1 MIRATSGVLRL
12 RPQPPRGAIATTK
25 EWAAQPHTDGRD
37 YTEIYPAGTIERAP
51 PRSIYAQPHWYF
63 RQRRVCASVPVY
75 LARIPQGRVIGRAGA
90 VISGDDLIL
99 GDLSRDWFFETKEHP
114 LLFKLKLPEPQKLA
128 GKTVTLAS
136 PSGWNYYHWLLDVL
150 PRVGILEKAGV
161 DLQSVDGFIVNGG
174 EAHYQ
179 TSTLDLLGIPKARR
193 VLAGR
198 GKQYQCENLVAPS
211 PVGKQDH
218 FPRWIVQFLRDKFLP
233 KSPSGSY
240 PSRIYVSR
248 DRSKYRKFTNDAEV
262 RAWLAKRGFA
272 EVFTEEMSFP
282 EQAALFASVNAV
294 VAPHGAGLTNLV
306 FCRSRTK
313 VVEIFSPEY
322 VNGCF
327 WALANMAD
335 LDYFYALGAG
345 RRPPENHDPQKVE
358 QDITVNLE
366 VLEATLALTL
376 LI

>member
-1 MIRATSGVLRL
+1 
-12 RPQPPRGAIATTK
+12 
-25 EWAAQPHTDGRD
+25 
-37 YTEIYPAGTIERAP
+37 
-51 PRSIYAQPHWYF
+51 
-63 RQRRVCASVPVY
+63 
-75 LARIPQGRVIGRAGA
+75 
-90 VISGDDLIL
+90 
-99 GDLSRDWFFETKEHP
+99 
-114 LLFKLKLPEPQKLA
+114 
-128 GKTVTLAS
+128 
-136 PSGWNYYHWLLDVL
+136 
-150 PRVGILEKAGV
+150 
-161 DLQSVDGFIVNGG
+161 
-174 EAHYQ
+174 
-179 TSTLDLLGIPKARR
+179 
-193 VLAGR
+193 
-198 GKQYQCENLVAPS
+198 
-211 PVGKQDH
+211 
-218 FPRWIVQFLRDKFLP
+218 
-233 KSPSGSY
+233 
-240 PSRIYVSR
+240 
-248 DRSKYRKFTNDAEV
+248 V